1 MAPAVVFN
9 KKAIQAADKNFNLAN
24 EKAQKLLATNI
35 AGKARKED
43 HLWTQN
49 GAGKGGTWKK
59 ARVAAPRGSRLVF
72 RGTVGPASKAGYI
85 ALDDIS
91 VIENDR
97 CKTLPK
103 GAGQEP
109 VASLLSCDFNGG
121 DLCRWFSKV
130 QNGATKW
137 AFGPPEGSTLGPVLM
152 PKNGEGGMIY
162 VNGSILLTNNNNV
175 DLRSSIV
182 GPQQEAG
189 CFSFWYHVFAGRDT
203 QLELYQRKAEES
215 DEALTQFRVLF
226 RHSDRTMAD
235 RWYNARLTVLLDAKI
250 NQFAFFSTLAHNTA
264 NAAVIALGPLDYTPG
279 ACDVFTDAK
288 GYCDF
293 EFDQCGW
300 ISTDGWKRDERP
312 SELDDLHHHIRSG
325 PVNSVYVLKAAE
337 LSGKKITTVTS
348 PEWPGQTEPQCL
360 EFWYTRT
367 GPAGAELQAELLV
380 SNKSQVIWK
389 RPPTLEWMLARV
401 PIVQKKTFQV
411 VFRATF
417 PAPAWRTLSLDNVAL
432 RPEPCIHP
440 ANCDFVEGLCG
451 YVNSFRRDFRWLI
464 GHGRL
469 ENPELQPSVPIP
481 QGVFSSFAYLD
492 LSSNAFMYSRQEK
505 TVGLLSPFF
514 DIGDDQTAIGFQYF
528 RNGPDIAKANLSV
541 SCYSDGKPNSIETQ
555 YSAELH
561 EVTEWTELNVP
572 LKQGLNCQLAV
583 WVIKGDGT
591 NGAIAIHSVKVQQ
604 KDSTPKSN
612 KDTATHC
619 TFDKG
624 TMCGWSSDGGLMTW
638 TLNDPAKKVPG
649 YPRFDHTQRAYK
661 GRFIFVEN
669 KNTSYKSAVLKSP
682 VLDVQ
687 STDGACLS
695 LWHIA
700 QHTFNGRLSVYE
712 LISCKLSNLRSIA
725 LIPSRSITVYYGDQ
739 HLLTTI
745 TRTSHRWQ
753 HALAEFKVPAGSLQ
767 LQIEVSIGRGLIAL
781 DDLHIA
787 AGPCPQTDFCS
798 WEMDSPCVVNQ
809 DPGNVTPWTRCE
821 GKNVG
826 IPDHTHDSLEG
837 SYLYINTTAL
847 NSHHPMS
854 RAFLPR
860 RDPTEATC
868 VTFWWRAHGAAS
880 QLNVYRFTKETA
892 LRDPLVS
899 LRTHSGGDWWNVRTI
914 TVTSGTQW
922 NLVFEVV
929 APAGEKH
936 QSGVMIDDVEFTDGQ
951 CPPYN
956 LCTFENECLPWKLST
971 KGDWETRFEVQ
982 RAESFKKLS
991 KDHSTATSDGE

>member
-1 MAPAVVFN
+1 
-9 KKAIQAADKNFNLAN
+9 
-24 EKAQKLLATNI
+24 
-35 AGKARKED
+35 
-43 HLWTQN
+43 
-49 GAGKGGTWKK
+49 
-59 ARVAAPRGSRLVF
+59 
-72 RGTVGPASKAGYI
+72 
-85 ALDDIS
+85 
-91 VIENDR
+91 
-97 CKTLPK
+97 
-103 GAGQEP
+103 
-109 VASLLSCDFNGG
+109 
-121 DLCRWFSKV
+121 
-130 QNGATKW
+130 
-137 AFGPPEGSTLGPVLM
+137 
-152 PKNGEGGMIY
+152 
-162 VNGSILLTNNNNV
+162 
-175 DLRSSIV
+175 
-182 GPQQEAG
+182 
-189 CFSFWYHVFAGRDT
+189 
-203 QLELYQRKAEES
+203 
-215 DEALTQFRVLF
+215 
-226 RHSDRTMAD
+226 
-235 RWYNARLTVLLDAKI
+235 
-250 NQFAFFSTLAHNTA
+250 
-264 NAAVIALGPLDYTPG
+264 
-279 ACDVFTDAK
+279 
-288 GYCDF
+288 
-293 EFDQCGW
+293 
-300 ISTDGWKRDERP
+300 
-312 SELDDLHHHIRSG
+312 
-325 PVNSVYVLKAAE
+325 
-337 LSGKKITTVTS
+337 
-348 PEWPGQTEPQCL
+348 
-360 EFWYTRT
+360 
-367 GPAGAELQAELLV
+367 
-380 SNKSQVIWK
+380 
-389 RPPTLEWMLARV
+389 MLARV

-481 QGVFSSFAYLD
+481 QGT
-492 LSSNAFMYSRQEK
+492 QEK

-700 QHTFNGRLSVYE
+700 QHTFNG
-712 LISCKLSNLRSIA
+712 
-725 LIPSRSITVYYGDQ
+725 SITVYYGDQ

-991 KDHSTATSDGE
+991 KDHSTATSDGFYLLYRSTGVKGNRTSLTLREPSRYACVSLWYFLPSLSDGVSLLLQSESVRAGKEVWKEKQFHLPLKAGGAPIEVISGSNREGFVAIDDVLISETECPGTSNLSIPDFTCNDGKKVPVDRVCDFVPDCKDKADEKKCGHCDFRKDACGWNLDDVPRSPPIGIKGERDGNYLLFYANGTSSSKSSHAMIESPKIRNTNKLCTLKFWFNYAGNGDNINVDLHMTVGGYAVPVWTLRSFEGMPKEGVWNEADVEVGRYATEVSFHFSSKQSTQGRAIFALGAIEYSGCALPKVYLSSSRTAYYWGCYWVQRKGNVFEITEQLGKPMFFLTLTKRSKCTTSQFRCANGVCVERNNRCNYADDCGDNSDEEGCGELL